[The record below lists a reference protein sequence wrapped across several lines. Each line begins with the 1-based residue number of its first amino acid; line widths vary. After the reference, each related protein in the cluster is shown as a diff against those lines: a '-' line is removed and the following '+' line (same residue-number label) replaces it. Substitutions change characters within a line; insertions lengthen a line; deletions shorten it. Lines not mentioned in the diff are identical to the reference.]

1 MPLRS
6 QPTGLVQRKS
16 LRAVSGQTLAAFART
31 KPVNTC
37 AQSDR
42 IANDQRGTA
51 WSRLPDLV
59 RFYELLATLE
69 NKIGSPRKLAVCS
82 GRMDWPKRGVY
93 FFFED
98 GETRSDTGDGPRVV
112 RVGTHALTVGS
123 GTRLWTRLS
132 QHKGQAKTGGGNH
145 RGSIFRL
152 IVGMALIKKLELS
165 CHTWGVGN
173 SADKS
178 IREEE
183 IGVERKV
190 SEIIGN
196 MRFLWLAIEDEPGPD
211 SRRGYVER
219 NSIALLS
226 NYNKP
231 PLDLPSQVWLGHY
244 SDRERVRKSGLW
256 NQNHVEENYN
266 PAFLAVVDR
275 LVSEVRK
282 AA

>member
-1 MPLRS
+1 MTSAAPPVRLR
-6 QPTGLVQRKS
+6 
-16 LRAVSGQTLAAFART
+16 LA
-31 KPVNTC
+31 
-37 AQSDR
+37 
-42 IANDQRGTA
+42 
-51 WSRLPDLV
+51 DLV

-69 NKIGSPRKLAVCS
+69 NKIGFPRKLADCS

-93 FFFED
+93 FFFEN
-98 GETRSDTGDGPRVV
+98 GEIRSDTGERPRVV

-123 GTRLWTRLS
+123 GTKLWTRLS

-152 IVGMALIKKLELS
+152 IVGAALIKKLELS
-165 CHTWGVGN
+165 SLTWGMGS
-173 SADKS
+173 SANKTV
-178 IREEE
+178 REGE
-183 IGVERKV
+183 IGIERKV

-196 MRFLWLAIEDEPGPD
+196 MRFLWLAIEDEPGPN
-211 SRRGYVER
+211 SQRGYVER

-231 PLDLPSQVWLGHY
+231 PLDPPSETWLGHHA
-244 SDRERVRKSGLW
+244 DRERVSKSGIW
-256 NQNHVEENYN
+256 NQNHVEENYD
-266 PAFLAVVDR
+266 PAFLAVLDR